1 MKICVA
7 LHSCMDL
14 GGIIN
19 HTEQLIGGLKE
30 LGHRVDFKELV
41 YADRAQTMG
50 KDGNF
55 ELGHSSIPFSQG
67 KGWNF
72 KAENR
77 LAYKTTAGLRTAIQ
91 ILNGYD
97 MVIWTVPVPPKNK
110 QHLGN
115 DKWPELYNLNPN
127 VKQVAFIHDGNC
139 KAGAPHLLHILDKLS
154 ALACV
159 HACALNGASHLAIPR
174 ALVVNPQFMPIRDVQ
189 PWENKRPGFVNMQ
202 TFKAWKHV
210 HELVEAIA
218 YMPDRHPDELR
229 EIAGKGI
236 EYQYMTSEDK
246 CRPQYFHGSE
256 EGIERWFDGMK
267 FWEAA
272 EANGMTH
279 HDYWNTEQVNEYL
292 TSARILVDPSWS
304 AKYSQVGGHWNRV
317 VVDAMING
325 CIPVAQSLGMGDE
338 LFKDGQHYID
348 LSVADGDPGLYAE
361 IILEAS
367 HMTSNEAMLYRDEA
381 RKILPMFDRV
391 AVAQRLIDL
400 AHGNVV
406 TQTGV
411 DDPLVRK
418 KYEDLMFDQYG
429 VLA

>member
-30 LGHRVDFKELV
+30 LGHKVDLKELV
-41 YADRAQTMG
+41 YADRAATMG
-50 KDGNF
+50 KDGDF
-55 ELGHSSIPFSQG
+55 EIGHSGIRFNQG

-115 DKWPELYNLNPN
+115 DRWPDLYDLNPN
-127 VKQVAFIHDGNC
+127 VKQIAFVHDGNV
-139 KAGAPHLLHILDKLS
+139 KSGAPHLLHILDKLS
-154 ALACV
+154 GLACV
-159 HACALNGASHLAIPR
+159 HACALNGAAHLAIPR
-174 ALVVNPQFMPIRDVQ
+174 AMVVNPQFMPIRDIQ
-189 PWENKRPGFVNMQ
+189 PWENKRKGFVNMQ

-218 YMPDRHPDELR
+218 YMPDKHPEELR

-246 CRPQYFHGSE
+246 CKPNYFHDQNDD
-256 EGIERWFDGMK
+256 WFSSMK

-272 EANGMTH
+272 ETNGMTH
-279 HDYWNTEQVNEYL
+279 HDYWNSEQVLEML
-292 TSARILVDPSWS
+292 TSARVLVDPSWS
-304 AKYSQVGGHWNRV
+304 AKYSAVGGHWNRV

-325 CIPVAQSLGMGDE
+325 CVPVAQTRGMGNE
-338 LFKDGQHYID
+338 LFVAGQHYID
-348 LSVADGDPGLYAE
+348 LGVANGDPEHYAE
-361 IILEAS
+361 IVLEAGN
-367 HMTSNEAMLYRDEA
+367 MDRNQAMIYRDQA
-381 RKILPMFDRV
+381 RQILPMFDRV

-400 AHGNVV
+400 AHGNIV
-406 TQTGV
+406 TETGV
-411 DDPLVRK
+411 DDPGVRK